1 MRVCVCLCAL
11 SFLDNGSID
20 FDIFFSME
28 AANFL
33 QMVMFEIFEILLFTA
48 FIVKMVNF
56 QGVFQKTVDSLFLDN
71 GLMDFDN
78 FF

>member
-11 SFLDNGSID
+11 SFLANGSID